1 VSPIERVELR
11 KVACPS
17 CGKRHTIYLTPTE
30 KIPLAADLCG
40 LCADVFRPGLSPF
53 RR

>member
-1 VSPIERVELR
+1 MSPVELVEPR
-11 KVACPS
+11 KVACPN

-30 KIPLAADLCG
+30 KIPLGADLCG
-40 LCADVFRPGLSPF
+40 LCADVYRGGLSPF